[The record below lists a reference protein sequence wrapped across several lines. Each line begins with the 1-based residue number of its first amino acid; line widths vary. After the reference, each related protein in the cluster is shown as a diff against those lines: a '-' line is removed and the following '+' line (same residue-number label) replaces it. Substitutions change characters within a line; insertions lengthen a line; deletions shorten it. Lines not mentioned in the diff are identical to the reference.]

1 MADKT
6 NWKNL
11 ENYDYLG
18 AYSLDGI
25 APEIVVTIKKV
36 SQKEVTGEGGIKAAK
51 IIAEFEESKVDGV
64 VIKPMILCKTN
75 CKTIVKIY
83 NSDFIEDWIGK
94 KITIFPTTTRFGR
107 ETKPC
112 LRIRPE
118 APKEEIFNC
127 EVCGKEIPKK
137 LYLQMKNAYGA
148 GLCSAE
154 CKEKFL
160 ATKNE
165 ENKGD

>member
-1 MADKT
+1 MAEKT

-11 ENYDYLG
+11 ESYDYLG

-25 APEIVVTIKKV
+25 APEIVVTIKKLI
-36 SQKEVTGEGGIKAAK
+36 QKEVVGEGGIKAVK
-51 IIAEFEESKVDGV
+51 IVAEFEENNVDGV

-75 CKTIVKIY
+75 CKIISKLY
-83 NSDFIEDWIGK
+83 DSDFVEDWIGK
-94 KITIFPTTTRFGR
+94 KITIYPTTTRFGR
-107 ETKPC
+107 DTKPC

-118 APKEEIFNC
+118 IPKEENYNC

-137 LYLQMKNAYGA
+137 LYQQMKAAYGA

-154 CKEKFL
+154 CKEKYL
-160 ATKNE
+160 SSQKK
-165 ENKGD
+165 ENN